1 MKRFAVIL
9 LSLLAVLPV
18 FSNQVLKEKATVSYY
33 ADKFHGRKTA
43 SGETFNMN
51 ALTCAHKTLPF
62 GTILKVTNL
71 ANGKSVQV
79 RVNDRGPFV
88 EHREADLSKAAAIKL
103 DMIKSGTAQVK
114 IEIVQMGANTKRSS
128 QTASKAKSI
137 PIAAEGSGAG
147 TNGPMKK
154 TATASAAATAKPAAA
169 AKSAGTKVATAATTA
184 TRQITV
190 KANSIYDIQLGTF
203 SDPNNAR
210 ERAKQL
216 MHDNI
221 GEVVLQRVDTGT
233 RVLVRKIE
241 GRNVPEAVKK
251 LHAKGYT
258 DYIIKERH
266 K

>member
-9 LSLLAVLPV
+9 LCLLAAIPA

-88 EHREADLSKAAAIKL
+88 ENREADLSKAAAIEL
-103 DMIKSGTAQVK
+103 DMIRSGTAQVR
-114 IEIVQMGANTKRSS
+114 IEIVQMGEATKRSA

-154 TATASAAATAKPAAA
+154 TAAAPAKTAATPAKPAATSA
-169 AKSAGTKVATAATTA
+169 AKTA
-184 TRQITV
+184 TITV
-190 KANSIYDIQLGTF
+190 KANSLYDIQLGTF

-216 MHDNI
+216 MHDDI

>member
-62 GTILKVTNL
+62 GTILRVTNL

-88 EHREADLSKAAAIKL
+88 ENREADLSKAAAIKL

-114 IEIVQMGANTKRSS
+114 IEIVQMGEATKRSS

-154 TATASAAATAKPAAA
+154 TATASAAAKPAAA
-169 AKSAGTKVATAATTA
+169 TA
-184 TRQITV
+184 TKQITV

-216 MHDNI
+216 MHDDI